1 MTTPPS
7 RLAVIDALRPGPEAG
22 VYQDGVVSVRSWQGT
37 RPRRQLG
44 TIRTRHFDVHREG
57 DQVHLIHCLRTDQ
70 IDDDLSGLLAEE
82 LFQPGWLRGPDLF
95 ERLFTG
101 VVVSSAPD
109 PEQAW
114 SAFYRNTLRRVEQEL
129 RRPGGAGAPHGTVA
143 EYAPVY
149 RFVEQQLASGSVLE
163 VGCCFGFLALR
174 LASAGRQVTASD
186 ISAGT
191 VALLNAAAA
200 RLDIPLAARAADAT
214 RLPWQGGATDNV
226 LLIHLLEH
234 LEPDLGDRAVAEAI
248 RVARRRVVI
257 AVPLEDE
264 PDETWG
270 HVRTVSLEDLAA
282 WGAASGRPH
291 RVIEHHGGWLII
303 DTDR

>member
-7 RLAVIDALRPGPEAG
+7 QLAVIDALRPGPEEG
-22 VYQDGVVSVRSWQGT
+22 VYRDEVVTVRAWHGP
-37 RPRRQLG
+37 RPRRRLG
-44 TIRTRHFDVHREG
+44 TIRTGNFDVRREG
-57 DQVHLIHCLRTDQ
+57 NHVHVDHCLRAEQ
-70 IDDDLSGLLAEE
+70 IDDDLAGLLAEE

-114 SAFYRNTLRRVEQEL
+114 ATFYRNTLRHVERAL
-129 RRPGGAGAPHGTVA
+129 REPAPAVAPHGSVA
-143 EYAPVY
+143 DYARVY

-163 VGCCFGFLALR
+163 VGCCFGFLSLR
-174 LASAGRQVTASD
+174 LAAAGRDVTASD
-186 ISAGT
+186 LSAGT
-191 VALLNAAAA
+191 ITLLRAAAA
-200 RLDIPLAARAADAT
+200 RLEVPLATRTADAS
-214 RLPWQGGATDNV
+214 RLPWPDAATDNV

-234 LEPDLGDRAVAEAI
+234 IEPSLGDRAVAEAI

-270 HVRTVSLEDLAA
+270 HIRTVSMDDLAS
-282 WGAASGRPH
+282 WGAASGHPH
-291 RVIEHHGGWLII
+291 RLVEHHGGWLVI
-303 DTDR
+303 DTGR